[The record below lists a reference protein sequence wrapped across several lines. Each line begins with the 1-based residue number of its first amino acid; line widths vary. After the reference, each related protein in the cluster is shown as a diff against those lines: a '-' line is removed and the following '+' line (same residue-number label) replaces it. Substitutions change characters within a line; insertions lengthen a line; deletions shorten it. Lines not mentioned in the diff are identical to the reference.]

1 MAETDND
8 KTVDVQDTID
18 GTSEAEEIFDEDD
31 IHLNLDRD
39 TMQGRLGDYAGLGSD
54 ARLSND
60 RVPTLRKVFND
71 WVLMLSALVPIQI

>member
-1 MAETDND
+1 MALQTYC
-8 KTVDVQDTID
+8 
-18 GTSEAEEIFDEDD
+18 

-60 RVPTLRKVFND
+60 RVPMLRKVFND

>member
-39 TMQGRLGDYAGLGSD
+39 TMQGRLGDYARLGSD

-60 RVPTLRKVFND
+60 RVPMLRKVFND